1 MVGVVGVVPGLLVA
15 LRKRL
20 PEADALVH
28 RAGADEGRGAVQGVA
43 AAEEGLLGAVLR

>member
-1 MVGVVGVVPGLLVA
+1 MVAVVGVVLGLLGA
-15 LRKRL
+15 LRKRV

-28 RAGADEGRGAVQGVA
+28 RPDPDEGRGAVQGVA